1 MYEAEIQGLYQ
12 SVRAEMLEYLEE
24 AEPDYTRAD
33 VNVCLKIM
41 DDYRTKISEAP
52 DCEAGMLVVKETVF
66 ALNALAERAEEL
78 IETSQR
84 EDLAEIIILAAA
96 ARGFN
101 DRDDDIT
108 EEWREW

>member
-12 SVRAEMLEYLEE
+12 SVKTEMLEYLEE

-33 VNVCLKIM
+33 VDACLKIM
-41 DDYRTKISEAP
+41 DDYRTKIGAAP
-52 DCEAGMLVVKETVF
+52 DREVGMLVVKEAVL

-84 EDLAEIIILAAA
+84 EDLAEIIILGAA

-101 DRDDDIT
+101 DRNDDIT